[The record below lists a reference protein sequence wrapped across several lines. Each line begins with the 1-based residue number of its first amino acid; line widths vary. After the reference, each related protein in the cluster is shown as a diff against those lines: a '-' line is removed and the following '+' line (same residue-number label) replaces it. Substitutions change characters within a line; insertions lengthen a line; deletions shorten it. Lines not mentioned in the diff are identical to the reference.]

1 MTKKYEALA
10 SVTLASLLL
19 MSLVGCQKNSYES
32 CIEIQTETATRQ
44 YNNMA
49 PERRGNITLQE
60 YIDWVVPN
68 RCAGVK

>member
-1 MTKKYEALA
+1 MTKKYATGA
-10 SVTLASLLL
+10 SVTLTSLLL
-19 MSLVGCQKNSYES
+19 MSLFGCQKNSYES

-49 PERRGNITLQE
+49 PERRGNTTLQE
-60 YIDWVVPN
+60 YIDWVVPD